1 MRWDSSRPVPWERLM
16 REWVLYVGIMAVILY
31 IFFRD
36 QGFVGAAAGLLI
48 SGPLYLAIGY
58 VLAKLGYTRKTLK
71 EMRTPRAEPTAAE
84 GSDETRSGGSV
95 ERPKPPPTRRTSTGV
110 NRPKRKRR

>member
-1 MRWDSSRPVPWERLM
+1 MRWDNSRPVPWERLM

-36 QGFVGAAAGLLI
+36 RGFIGAAAGLLI
-48 SGPLYLAIGY
+48 SGPLYLAVGY

-71 EMRTPRAEPTAAE
+71 EMRTPRADSTSSAGDDSPT
-84 GSDETRSGGSV
+84 GTV
-95 ERPKPPPTRRTSTGV
+95 ERPKPPPTRRTSTGA

>member
-16 REWVLYVGIMAVILY
+16 REWVLYVGIMAVVLY
-31 IFFRD
+31 VFFRD
-36 QGFVGAAAGLLI
+36 GGFLGAAAGLLI
-48 SGPLYLAIGY
+48 SGPLYLAIGF

-71 EMRTPRAEPTAAE
+71 EMRTPRADTAPSGDGGA
-84 GSDETRSGGSV
+84 SGGAAD
-95 ERPKPPPTRRTSTGV
+95 RPKPPPTRRTSTGV

>member
-1 MRWDSSRPVPWERLM
+1 M

-71 EMRTPRAEPTAAE
+71 EMRTPRADTASKRS
-84 GSDETRSGGSV
+84 SDEGGSTATS
-95 ERPKPPPTRRTSTGV
+95 ERPKPPPTRRTSTGA